1 VTDPGPVG
9 GLLEQPNLRLDGLN
23 LTSAGRIHPLG
34 DTIRTDAAEH
44 GPSVY
49 RLHAALL
56 DIKPAIWRE
65 FSIDTSDTLLHFHR
79 TLQVL
84 FDWQESHSYAFSIK
98 DMEFS
103 DPTNLGPFSGVDPRG
118 VVLHDLQLEQG
129 DSLLYWY
136 GSEDEWEVE
145 LRLDGKESRPAGSVY
160 PRCQDGSLAG
170 PPEDCGGPPGYKALL
185 TALRNPRHPDHKS
198 ARTWVGDWDPEVFD
212 ARGLTSRL
220 AGLSRPSARRS
231 KRGRS
236 TDIPEP
242 DRISIE
248 WQLRSFC
255 RAHSRLSLAE
265 PRFYMV
271 SAFKNFFTLI
281 RIEPVCY
288 EDGYSSLG
296 EAKVARFQYL
306 PATREWRL
314 SWPNGHLG
322 WFSAWHTGPKS
333 DIGPLLAD
341 VAQAEAG
348 EPVTGDLAIDVV
360 DTGQFGEYDG
370 PGHAREPAKTR
381 VTDGQL
387 DLWTPPLPE
396 KSSS

>member
-1 VTDPGPVG
+1 M
-9 GLLEQPNLRLDGLN
+9 
-23 LTSAGRIHPLG
+23 TSAGRIRPLG
-34 DTIRTDAAEH
+34 DAVRTDAAH
-44 GPSVY
+44 HAPSVY

-56 DIKPAIWRE
+56 DVKPAIWRE
-65 FSIDTSDTLLHFHR
+65 FSIDTSDTLLHLHR

-84 FDWQESHSYAFSIK
+84 FGWQESHSYAFSIK

-103 DPTNLGPFSGVDPRG
+103 EPADLGPFSGVDPRP
-118 VVLHDLQLEQG
+118 VVLHDLQLDQG

-145 LRLDGKESRPAGSVY
+145 LRLDGEEARPAGSVF
-160 PRCQDGSLAG
+160 PQCQDGSLAG
-170 PPEDCGGPPGYKALL
+170 PPEDCGGPPGFKALR
-185 TALRNPRHPDHKS
+185 TVLRNPRHPDHKS
-198 ARTWVGDWDPEVFD
+198 ARTWVGDWDPEAFD
-212 ARGLTSRL
+212 ARRLTSRL

-242 DRISIE
+242 DRISVE

-255 RAHSRLSLAE
+255 RAHSHLSLAE
-265 PRFYMV
+265 PKFYMV
-271 SAFKNFFTLI
+271 SAYKNFFTLT
-281 RIEPVCY
+281 RIERIWY
-288 EDGYSSLG
+288 EDGSSSLG

-314 SWPNGHLG
+314 SWPSGHVG
-322 WFSAWHTGPKS
+322 WFTAWHTGANS

-348 EPVTGDLAIDVV
+348 ELTTGGLAIDVP
-360 DTGQFGEYDG
+360 DTGLAGEDDDR
-370 PGHAREPAKTR
+370 GHLKVPTKTR
-381 VTDGQL
+381 VADGQL
-387 DLWTPPLPE
+387 DLWTPPQPE
-396 KSSS
+396 ESSS